1 MAKKEPYDMTNSY
14 ARMERDKRKA
24 IGNPNK
30 NIHHKKNGS
39 NYQKDTG
46 SMVRSTSARQEP
58 EKMSTTMKVLI
69 GVVFV
74 ALVAAL
80 AAQVKT
86 IDDRQTFAAQL
97 GQKTG
102 DTPVMSR
109 LRFARLSA
117 VKTPDE
123 LLRQLRRAISL
134 LHGSVNLLSLAEDI
148 FRWCR
153 EQDDL
158 LNHRRRQQRPIEFI
172 RIRWALDYYQAGDAE

>member
-1 MAKKEPYDMTNSY
+1 MNVVSDEHKATLRQWHEELQEKRGLRANLRRSATLNDVCLSEGFHSLMVQTHSLWNTQGKEWRFT
-14 ARMERDKRKA
+14 A
-24 IGNPNK
+24 
-30 NIHHKKNGS
+30 
-39 NYQKDTG
+39 
-46 SMVRSTSARQEP
+46 
-58 EKMSTTMKVLI
+58 L
-69 GVVFV
+69 

>member
-1 MAKKEPYDMTNSY
+1 
-14 ARMERDKRKA
+14 
-24 IGNPNK
+24 
-30 NIHHKKNGS
+30 
-39 NYQKDTG
+39 
-46 SMVRSTSARQEP
+46 
-58 EKMSTTMKVLI
+58 MKVVTEEHRATLRQWEEELQGKSGLRASLRRSATLNDI
-69 GVVFV
+69 CLSEGFRSLMMQTHSLWNTEGKEWRFTAL

-86 IDDRQTFAAQL
+86 IDERQTFAAQL

-102 DTPVMSR
+102 DNPVMSR

-123 LLRQLRRAISL
+123 LLRQLRRAVSL
-134 LHGSVNLLSLAEDI
+134 LHGSVNLLSLADDV

-153 EQDDL
+153 EQNDL

>member
-1 MAKKEPYDMTNSY
+1 M
-14 ARMERDKRKA
+14 
-24 IGNPNK
+24 
-30 NIHHKKNGS
+30 
-39 NYQKDTG
+39 
-46 SMVRSTSARQEP
+46 
-58 EKMSTTMKVLI
+58 
-69 GVVFV
+69 
-74 ALVAAL
+74 
-80 AAQVKT
+80 KT